1 MKDEDQLKMKVND
14 INVTKQERL
23 EPRKYYSEEQ
33 LIELFGI
40 GGKKENTQK
49 TK

>member
-1 MKDEDQLKMKVND
+1 MKVND

-40 GGKKENTQK
+40 GDKKETPN
-49 TK
+49 